1 MRLSLT
7 LVRGAAGLTPK
18 VRPKEHVEVEAEA
31 EDLSQ
36 QVPEQQ
42 VLQARTDSQGAETV
56 EVREPAMRG
65 QDRRNEEWES
75 GLWSQAHLT
84 PSTSPLTEWL
94 CDHGQGTYP
103 C

>member
-18 VRPKEHVEVEAEA
+18 TRPKEHVEVEA

-42 VLQARTDSQGAETV
+42 VLQATTDSQGAETTGV
-56 EVREPAMRG
+56 SEPAMRE
-65 QDRRNEEWES
+65 QDPGRKGEGKWALES
-75 GLWSQAHLT
+75 GPPGSKYQ
-84 PSTSPLTEWL
+84 PSR
-94 CDHGQGTYP
+94 
-103 C
+103 

>member
-18 VRPKEHVEVEAEA
+18 IHPKEHVEVET

-56 EVREPAMRG
+56 GVRTSNGRE
-65 QDRRNEEWES
+65 QEWGREDGKWALES
-75 GLWSQAHLT
+75 DTSGVKYQPNSQIAV
-84 PSTSPLTEWL
+84 
-94 CDHGQGTYP
+94 
-103 C
+103 

>member
-18 VRPKEHVEVEAEA
+18 VHPKEHVEVEA

-42 VLQARTDSQGAETV
+42 VLQARTDSQGVQRQWELENQQCESKTQA
-56 EVREPAMRG
+56 REGVGKWAL
-65 QDRRNEEWES
+65 ES
-75 GLWSQAHLT
+75 GT
-84 PSTSPLTEWL
+84 PGVKYQLN
-94 CDHGQGTYP
+94 H
-103 C
+103 

>member
-18 VRPKEHVEVEAEA
+18 IHPKEHVEVET

-56 EVREPAMRG
+56 GERTSSGKEQDWGREYGKWAL
-65 QDRRNEEWES
+65 ES
-75 GLWSQAHLT
+75 GIPGVKYHRQ
-84 PSTSPLTEWL
+84 
-94 CDHGQGTYP
+94 
-103 C
+103 

>member
-18 VRPKEHVEVEAEA
+18 IHPKEHVEVET

-56 EVREPAMRG
+56 G
-65 QDRRNEEWES
+65 
-75 GLWSQAHLT
+75 
-84 PSTSPLTEWL
+84 
-94 CDHGQGTYP
+94 
-103 C
+103 